1 MRLFKFAF
9 LFLAFNFSIFTL
21 YAQSPE
27 IENLFNSAAEKYLN
41 KDWDGAISDLKKV
54 IKLDPGNL
62 RVLSLLSRSFV
73 NYAQD
78 LRKKGQLE
86 EAIALVDEALKY
98 SPDFA
103 EAYSLKKELK
113 EEYEKQKESYIEERK
128 RREYEA
134 RRRREEEEQRKK
146 MQQEYAKKLEA
157 EKKQREEREKKLRE
171 EMEKY
176 KKEVEA
182 RKEEVALLR
191 KQMKMIATNWL
202 ITFSIAVLI
211 VVVANYLISSKIISN
226 LTYRMRRELAE
237 SGDKI
242 AELMNELSKRGN
254 VSSELKALKEQNEE
268 LMSKLAEAK
277 SPVEEKLAHQIDGLI
292 GVIEKSAGKG
302 AEELE
307 RLEFD
312 EAKPRKIITDISSQN
327 RARAKSVEAI
337 AKTINEPSLAARLLA
352 PFLDDKNNRVKA
364 TACVHMFKYDTVTAE
379 RKLKEMVDSDD
390 RWMRASAAWAC
401 GEIADL
407 SVMSFLEIL
416 IEELDPFVR
425 DAALRAAK
433 KAEEILKAKFPATLR
448 VKVQRKLK

>member
-1 MRLFKFAF
+1 MRIKKVLIY
-9 LFLAFNFSIFTL
+9 FSFFIFHFSFV

-27 IENLFNSAAEKYLN
+27 IEKFFNSAAEKYLN
-41 KDWDGAISDLKKV
+41 KDWEGSISDLKKV

-62 RVLSLLSRSFV
+62 RALSLLSRSLI

-86 EAIALVDEALKY
+86 EALGFVDEAIKY
-98 SPDFA
+98 SPDFV
-103 EAYSLKKELK
+103 EALNMKEELKKEI
-113 EEYEKQKESYIEERK
+113 EKQRESYIEEKK

-134 RRRREEEEQRKK
+134 RRRKEEEEQRKK

-157 EKKQREEREKKLRE
+157 ERRQREEREKKLRE

-211 VVVANYLISSKIISN
+211 VIVANYLISSKIISS
-226 LTYRMRRELAE
+226 LTYRMRREIAE

-242 AELMNELSKRGN
+242 AELMNEVSRRGN
-254 VSSELKALKEQNEE
+254 VSEQLKALKEQNEE
-268 LMSKLAEAK
+268 LMRKLAEAK
-277 SPVEEKLAHQIDGLI
+277 SPVEEKLAQQIDGLI

-302 AEELE
+302 TEELE
-307 RLEFD
+307 RVEFD
-312 EAKPRKIITDISSQN
+312 EEKPRKIITDISSQN
-327 RARAKSVEAI
+327 RARAKSIEAI
-337 AKTINEPSLAARLLA
+337 AKTINEPSLAARLIA
-352 PFLDDKNNRVKA
+352 PFLDDSNNRVKA
-364 TACVHMFKYDTVTAE
+364 TACVHMFKYDSVTAE

-416 IEELDPFVR
+416 IEDLDAFVR
-425 DAALRAAK
+425 DSALRACK